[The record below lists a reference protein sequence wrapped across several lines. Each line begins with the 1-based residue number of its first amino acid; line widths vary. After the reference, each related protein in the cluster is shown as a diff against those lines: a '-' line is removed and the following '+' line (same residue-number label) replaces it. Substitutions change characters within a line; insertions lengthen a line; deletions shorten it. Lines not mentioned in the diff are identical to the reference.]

1 MTDDAQVVVADDP
14 PHTRYTAEV
23 GGRPAGFA
31 AYVLRPGT
39 IAFVHTEVD
48 PAWKGRGVGGS
59 LVRGAL
65 DDARARHLA
74 VLPFCPF
81 VRAYVRDHEEYADL
95 VPAAERPRF
104 GL

>member
-1 MTDDAQVVVADDP
+1 MSDAAPVVVADDA

-23 GGRPAGFA
+23 GGRAAGFA
-31 AYVLRPGT
+31 AYVLRPGA

-48 PAWKGRGVGGS
+48 PAFGGRGVGGS

-65 DDARARHLA
+65 DDARARGLA

-81 VRAYVRDHEEYADL
+81 VRAYVQGHREYADL
-95 VPAAERPRF
+95 VPAAARPRF